1 MVRERV
7 GVWRSVWRFALA
19 GLLASVLVV
28 ATSQT
33 SVVAPLFYALQDQLF
48 PAPPPSSQVTLV
60 ALDSTAATP
69 FGPYPWGNDIHA
81 KVINYL
87 ASLHPKVILF
97 DVMLD
102 HSGPGDAQLAKAISY
117 AVFCLKKKTHDYPPL
132 PSFSGAAAAV
142 ARRELGVPDPANAVR
157 GVPIHIAKSL
167 DDNPGGLPAF
177 VQAVRIAEGPNDLLT
192 TNRDE
197 ATLRQHSIPLVTGEL
212 RRNFPNRHIPPCRS
226 L

>member
-7 GVWRSVWRFALA
+7 GDWRSVWRFALA
-19 GLLASVLVV
+19 GLVAGILVV

-33 SVVAPLFYALQDQLF
+33 AVVAPLFFALQDQLF

-102 HSGPGDAQLAKAISY
+102 HSGPGDAQLAQAISD
-117 AVFCLKKKTHDYPPL
+117 AGNVVLVCTADDGPL
-132 PSFSGAAAAV
+132 PIFANAAAAV
-142 ARRELGVPDPANAVR
+142 AGRELGVPDPANAVR
-157 GVPIHIAKSL
+157 GVPIRVTKSSAC
-167 DDNPGGLPAF
+167 P
-177 VQAVRIAEGPNDLLT
+177 
-192 TNRDE
+192 
-197 ATLRQHSIPLVTGEL
+197 S
-212 RRNFPNRHIPPCRS
+212 
-226 L
+226 

>member
-7 GVWRSVWRFALA
+7 GDWRSVWRFALA
-19 GLLASVLVV
+19 GRLASVLVV
-28 ATSQT
+28 ATSQPA
-33 SVVAPLFYALQDQLF
+33 VVAPLFYALQDQLF

-102 HSGPGDAQLAKAISY
+102 HSGPGDAQLAKAISD
-117 AVFCLKKKTHDYPPL
+117 AGNVVLACTTDDPPL
-132 PSFSGAAAAV
+132 PIFSLAPPSV
-142 ARRELGVPDPANAVR
+142 ASPTPV
-157 GVPIHIAKSL
+157 
-167 DDNPGGLPAF
+167 
-177 VQAVRIAEGPNDLLT
+177 
-192 TNRDE
+192 
-197 ATLRQHSIPLVTGEL
+197 
-212 RRNFPNRHIPPCRS
+212 FPNPS
-226 L
+226 T